1 MARRNDKRSRL
12 VCAADKLFHE
22 QGINITTLA
31 NIAQLAEVPLGN
43 VYYYFKSK
51 ESIIL
56 AVIENRRSI
65 LQQQFEELNA
75 IVDNKARLQAFIRHD
90 IANSAQTAN
99 FGDVLGSLCQE
110 LGKQSG
116 PIANAAAELMQ
127 EIINWC
133 EKQFVS
139 LGKADRAKKL
149 ALNLIACLQGTN
161 LLTLTLKTP
170 SLVEEQANFL
180 TSWLEAA

>member
-12 VCAADKLFHE
+12 VSAADKLFHE

-56 AVIENRRSI
+56 AVIEYRRSI
-65 LQQQFEELNA
+65 MQQQFESLNSIA
-75 IVDNKARLQAFIRHD
+75 DGKGRLEAFIRHD
-90 IANSAQTAN
+90 IATCEETAK

-110 LGKQSG
+110 LGKQSDV
-116 PIANAAAELMQ
+116 IAGAASTLMQ
-127 EIINWC
+127 EMISWC
-133 EKQFVS
+133 EKQFVAM
-139 LGKADRAKKL
+139 GKSQQAAEL
-149 ALNLIACLQGTN
+149 ALNLIACLQGRN
-161 LLTLTLKTP
+161 LLTLTLKNP
-170 SLVEEQANFL
+170 KLVEEQANYL
-180 TSWLEAA
+180 NNWLATV